1 MFNFSLKVLF
11 LILFSS
17 SLHAETIPTVDDL
30 NKELPQLPNNKRNKL

>member
-30 NKELPQLPNNKRNKL
+30 NKELPQLPKQQEEQT